1 MLIENGL
8 LTIAKQM
15 TSPNCDNRPQS
26 AAPDLLVLHS
36 ISLPPGQYGGKG
48 IEQLFSNQLNPDE
61 HPYYQQIADLK
72 VSAHLLIRRTGEL
85 LQFVNFDARA
95 WHAGQSCFEGRECCN
110 DYSIGIE
117 LEGTDID
124 KFEAAQ
130 YQALLEVTLA
140 LLKYYPDM
148 TAKRI
153 TGHEDIAPG
162 RKTDPGKGF
171 DWVNFRGMLSATH
184 TDQHVDQNL
193 TTDIN

>member
-8 LTIAKQM
+8 LTTAKQLA
-15 TSPNCDNRPQS
+15 SPNYDNRPQS
-26 AAPDLLVLHS
+26 VNPDLLVLHS
-36 ISLPPGQYGGKG
+36 ISLPPGKYGGKG

-117 LEGTDID
+117 LEGTDTD
-124 KFEAAQ
+124 NFEEAQ
-130 YQALLEVTLA
+130 YQALLAVTLA

-148 TAKRI
+148 AAKRI
-153 TGHEDIAPG
+153 TGHEDIASG

-171 DWVNFRGMLSATH
+171 DWVCFRSMLSAA
-184 TDQHVDQNL
+184 HVDQNL
-193 TTDIN
+193 TTNIN